1 MPNGYRIY
9 QWQLYELYAYVE
21 YDDDDGDDDDDDDDV
36 EDMMMLLAS
45 FRPHPKKT
53 GDLNYKHEG
62 LSSNNWGARQ

>member
-21 YDDDDGDDDDDDDDV
+21 YDDDDDV

-53 GDLNYKHEG
+53 GDLNCKHEG
-62 LSSNNWGARQ
+62 LSSNNWGSRHK